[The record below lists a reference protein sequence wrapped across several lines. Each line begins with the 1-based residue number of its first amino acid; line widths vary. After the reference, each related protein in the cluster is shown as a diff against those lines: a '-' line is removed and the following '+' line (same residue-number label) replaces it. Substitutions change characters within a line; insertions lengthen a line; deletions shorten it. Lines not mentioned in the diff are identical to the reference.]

1 MTIKFKSKEYWEN
14 RYSKGGNSG
23 LGSYGS
29 SASLKASVI
38 NTIIDKHSI
47 KTINDYGHG
56 DGNNI
61 TLLKGYKQYTGY
73 DVSKSAYDICTLKF
87 KDDTSKT
94 FIHTK
99 EQFKK
104 ADLALS
110 LDVLYHLIED
120 EVYEDYLTNLFSKT
134 KYVLIYA
141 QDFDG
146 DVSLHCKSR
155 KFTTYIKKTFPA
167 FTHIDTIDGSH
178 DKVKFY
184 LYKK

>member
-1 MTIKFKSKEYWEN
+1 MFDSKEYWEE

-23 LGSYGS
+23 QGSYGS
-29 SASLKASVI
+29 SANLKASVI
-38 NTIIDKHSI
+38 NTIIDKHTIS
-47 KTINDYGHG
+47 TINDYGHG

-61 TLLKGYKQYTGY
+61 ALLKGYKQYTGY
-73 DVSKSAYDICTLKF
+73 DVSKSARDRCILKF
-87 KDDTSKT
+87 EKDTSKT

-110 LDVLYHLIED
+110 LDVLYHLVEPD
-120 EVYEDYLTNLFSKT
+120 VYEDYLKSLFSKST
-134 KYVLIYA
+134 FVLIYA

-146 DVSLHCKSR
+146 DVSLHCRSR
-155 KFTTYIKKTFPA
+155 KFTTYIKNTFPDY
-167 FTHIDTIDGSH
+167 THIDTIDGSH

>member
-1 MTIKFKSKEYWEN
+1 LTFKSKEYWEE

-23 LGSYGS
+23 MGSYGS

-61 TLLKGYKQYTGY
+61 TLLKGNFKYYGY

-87 KDDTSKT
+87 KDNKAYT
-94 FIHTK
+94 FYHTDK
-99 EQFKK
+99 QFKQ

-110 LDVLYHLIED
+110 LDVLYHLVEYD
-120 EVYEDYLTNLFSKT
+120 VYQDYLNRLFSKST
-134 KYVLIYA
+134 FVLIYA

-146 DVSLHCKSR
+146 DVNSHCRSR
-155 KFTTYIKKTFPA
+155 KFTTYIKNTFPA